1 MPRDA
6 WTRRS
11 RFRSGSTAR
20 ARIPAINTAS
30 AAVETMRL
38 LGSFQISVIPTTINK
53 SASIHV
59 RNQCFRGSIVMPFS
73 SDTLVPLTS
82 AAKTVEVG
90 SCFGTA
96 EAVPFPKISAAQ
108 VRLDGMVSYPQD
120 QSQKPRARAP
130 ALHTKPISTLAGE
143 TPALLTSSRWCFRSS
158 CTCSNRGIGG
168 CACKNTRSRKTPRRR
183 TPTSEGTPLRSHPPR
198 KNELRNTY
206 RVTTTLLWLFSHSRP
221 PSIINDLQPPQAR

>member
-1 MPRDA
+1 M
-6 WTRRS
+6 
-11 RFRSGSTAR
+11 
-20 ARIPAINTAS
+20 
-30 AAVETMRL
+30 
-38 LGSFQISVIPTTINK
+38 
-53 SASIHV
+53 
-59 RNQCFRGSIVMPFS
+59 
-73 SDTLVPLTS
+73 
-82 AAKTVEVG
+82 
-90 SCFGTA
+90 
-96 EAVPFPKISAAQ
+96 
-108 VRLDGMVSYPQD
+108 DGMVSYPQD

-206 RVTTTLLWLFSHSRP
+206 RVITTLLWLFSHSRP
-221 PSIINDLQPPQAR
+221 RALSMTYNHPKRDNCDHWSHTVPTVRTLLPAQVFHVEHCTYTRRENCPQLHPLVLPQFMHL